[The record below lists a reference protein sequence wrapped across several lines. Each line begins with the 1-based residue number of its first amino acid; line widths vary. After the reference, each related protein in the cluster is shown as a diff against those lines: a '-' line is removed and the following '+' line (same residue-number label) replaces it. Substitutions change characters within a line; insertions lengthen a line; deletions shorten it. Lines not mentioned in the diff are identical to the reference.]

1 MFHVKKSKNNYSYYI
16 HSNLKEALYLSMVE
30 EDKSPWLTIWTSPR
44 ATIRRIV
51 DHDPVHLVLI
61 LAMLGGF
68 AQALNNSSSE
78 SWGEILSIPVIFLIC
93 AIVGAVSGIIGLY
106 VYGALLKWTGGWI
119 GGQGSSVQIRA
130 AIAWSNVPLI
140 WALILW
146 VPKLALFGQDL
157 FTSEMSNFATNQSLR
172 LLFFVFIIIEVIIGI
187 WAFIIQLKC
196 IGEVQKFS
204 AWKALGNVILSGL
217 VIIVPIFI
225 VVLIIVGL
233 FALLI
238 L

>member
-1 MFHVKKSKNNYSYYI
+1 MLHVKKSKNNYSYYI

-68 AQALNNSSSE
+68 ARALNISSSK
-78 SWGEILSIPVIFLIC
+78 SWGDILSMPVIFLIC
-93 AIVGAVSGIIGLY
+93 VIVGPVSGIIGLY

-119 GGQGSSVQIRA
+119 GGQASSVQIRA
-130 AIAWSNVPLI
+130 AIAWYNVPLI

-157 FTSEMSNFATNQSLR
+157 FMSGMPNFATNSSLMS
-172 LLFFVFIIIEVIIGI
+172 LFFVFIIIEVIIEI
-187 WAFIIQLKC
+187 WAFIISLEC

-217 VIIVPIFI
+217 LIIVPIFI
-225 VVLIIVGL
+225 VVFIIVGI
-233 FALLI
+233 FAI